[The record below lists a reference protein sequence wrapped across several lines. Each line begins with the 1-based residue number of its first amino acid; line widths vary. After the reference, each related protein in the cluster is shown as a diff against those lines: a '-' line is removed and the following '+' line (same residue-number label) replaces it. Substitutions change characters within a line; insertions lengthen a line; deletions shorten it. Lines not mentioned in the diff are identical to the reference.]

1 MTLKYAWWPGCVAK
15 GAAPELYLSM
25 KRVAAEM
32 DIELVELDQAT
43 CTGAGVIQEQNPEM
57 ADALNARTFALAQQ
71 MGLPLMN
78 VCSTCQGI
86 ESMVQDK
93 LSKRPEYLEKVN
105 AILADEGLK
114 YTPGLEIKNFLWV
127 LVEDI
132 GLDKLKSM
140 VKVPLAGLKIG
151 PFYGC
156 YILRPSQILGMD
168 EHPDRDRYL
177 EMVIEALGAEVVD
190 YEGKKKCCGFPIL
203 TVNRENSLTQ
213 AGNHIHEAQEH
224 DADALV
230 SPCPL
235 CHLNLDAQQPAAKQV
250 TKHEIDLPILHLPQL
265 IGLAL
270 GVPPKEMRLDHH
282 VVSTKKLLAK
292 VGATP
297 VGV

>member
-1 MTLKYAWWPGCVAK
+1 M
-15 GAAPELYLSM
+15 
-25 KRVAAEM
+25 
-32 DIELVELDQAT
+32 ELVELDQAT

-57 ADALNARTFALAQQ
+57 ADALNARTFAMAQRL
-71 MGLPLMN
+71 GLPLMN
-78 VCSTCQGI
+78 ICSTCQGI

-93 LSKRPEYLEKVN
+93 VRKNPDYLEKIN
-105 AILADEGLK
+105 NILADEGLK
-114 YTPGLEIKNFLWV
+114 YTPGLEVKNFLWV

-140 VKVPLAGLKIG
+140 VKRPLNSLSIG

-168 EHPDRDRYL
+168 DHPERDKYL
-177 EMVIEALGAEVVD
+177 EKVIEAVGATAVD

-203 TVNRENSLTQ
+203 TINRENSLKQ
-213 AGNHIHEAQEH
+213 AGNHIHDAQELG
-224 DADALV
+224 ADALV

-250 TKHEIDLPILHLPQL
+250 TKYNIDLPILHLPQM

-270 GVPPKEMRLDHH
+270 GISPQELRLDHH
-282 VVSTKKLLAK
+282 VVSTKRMLDKL
-292 VGATP
+292 GEPAT
-297 VGV
+297 V